1 LIRKS
6 VFVVLLAAI
15 LAAPVAAQTIDT
27 IVVENRNIFEP
38 LGDVPGLLARVGD
51 ALHVRTRAWVI
62 RRTLLFDQGDRYDSA
77 RVLESERALRGLG
90 VFREVALDTTHLD
103 GRFGVRVA
111 TADGWSTRPQV
122 GFSSAAGDVTWD
134 VGLVEKNLLGT
145 ANYVMA
151 DYQKTP
157 DRRLLTLLYQAP
169 GFLFRRANL
178 SATYADLSDGAF
190 GFWSYGVPFY
200 ETSARTALATSGGAG
215 TVRVLRFR
223 DGFLADSVR
232 QRVLQ
237 LGVSGGVALRATA
250 RDYVRLR
257 VFGQWRRGSFG
268 RYGGPAAPDSQ
279 SFAAGLGL
287 ELGRSRFRVV
297 EGLDKYA
304 RREDVDVSQ
313 RLWVGLW
320 AAPRAFGNAPGR
332 AGVGPEFQAQLGGA
346 WPRGFAWLRLNAD
359 GLLAASGL
367 DSGRVETEVTVMS
380 QALPRQ
386 TLVVHAE
393 GGAASNV
400 EPGSEFDLWFFQ
412 NGPRAFGAHAFT
424 GTRRYWV
431 VAEDRI
437 LVTRSI
443 LGLFGLGLAPFAE
456 WGGAWYDG
464 ERPRAGGDA
473 GLALRLGSTRST
485 RGEVTEIS
493 LANRFGQGFV
503 GGRWVVTIREAVD
516 FAGR

>member
-1 LIRKS
+1 LIRRS
-6 VFVVLLAAI
+6 AVVVLLAVGLGGP
-15 LAAPVAAQTIDT
+15 LAAQSVDT
-27 IVVENRNIFEP
+27 IVVDNRNIFEP
-38 LGDVPGLLARVGD
+38 LGDAPGLLAKVGD

-77 RVLESERALRGLG
+77 KVLESERALRGLG
-90 VFREVALDTTHLD
+90 VFRNVELDTVHVD
-103 GRFGVRVA
+103 GKFGVRVT

-157 DRRLLTLLYQAP
+157 DRRLVTLVYQAP
-169 GFLFRRANL
+169 AFLFRRARL
-178 SATYADLSDGAF
+178 FATYADLSDGGF
-190 GFWSYGVPFY
+190 GLWSYGVPFY
-200 ETSARTALATSGGAG
+200 ETSARWSLVAGGGAG
-215 TVRVLRFR
+215 RLRVLRFR
-223 DGFLADSVR
+223 DGFLTDSVR

-237 LGVSGGVALRATA
+237 LGLGGGVALRATDQ
-250 RDYVRLR
+250 DYLRLR
-257 VFGQWRRGSFG
+257 FFSQWRRGSFEQ
-268 RYGGPAAPDSQ
+268 YGVPEAPDSQ
-279 SFAAGLGL
+279 TFSAGLGL

-313 RLWVGLW
+313 RLFVGLW
-320 AAPRAFGNAPGR
+320 VAPRAFGYAAGR
-332 AGVGPEFQAQLGGA
+332 AGVGPEIQAQAAGA
-346 WPRGFAWLRLNAD
+346 WPRGFAWFKLNAD
-359 GLLAASGL
+359 GLLARSGL
-367 DSGRVETEVTVMS
+367 DSGRVETGVTVMS
-380 QALPRQ
+380 QALARQ
-386 TLVVHAE
+386 TLVFHAE
-393 GGAASNV
+393 GGVASNV
-400 EPGSEFDLWFFQ
+400 APGSEFDLWLFM

-431 VAEDRI
+431 VAEDRV
-437 LVTRSI
+437 LVARSF

-456 WGGAWYDG
+456 WGGAWYDS
-464 ERPRAGGDA
+464 ERPRAGGDV

-493 LANRFGQGFV
+493 VANRFGQGV
-503 GGRWVVTIREAVD
+503 SGGRWAVTFREAVD
-516 FAGR
+516 FSGR

>member
-1 LIRKS
+1 VIRRPLL
-6 VFVVLLAAI
+6 VALLAAG
-15 LAAPVAAQTIDT
+15 LAGPLAAQTVDT
-27 IVVENRNIFEP
+27 IVVLNRNIFEP
-38 LGDVPGLLARVGD
+38 LGDAPGLLERVGD

-90 VFREVALDTTHLD
+90 VFRNVELDTLHVD

-145 ANYVMA
+145 ANSLLA

-157 DRRLLTLLYQAP
+157 DRRLLTLVYRAP
-169 GFLFRRANL
+169 GFLLRRASL
-178 SATYADLSDGAF
+178 FAGYQDLSDGGV

-200 ETSARTALATSGGAG
+200 ETSARSSLFTSGDAG
-215 TVRVLRFR
+215 RLRVLRFR
-223 DGFLADSVR
+223 DGFLADSVQR
-232 QRVLQ
+232 RVLL
-237 LGVSGGVALRATA
+237 LGLGGGVALRATDH
-250 RDYVRLR
+250 DYARLR
-257 VFGQWRRGSFG
+257 VFSQWRRESFG
-268 RYGGPAAPDSQ
+268 RYGAPAAPDSQ
-279 SFAAGLGL
+279 TFAAGLGL
-287 ELGRSRFRVV
+287 ELGWSRFRVV

-320 AAPRAFGNAPGR
+320 AAPRAFGYAPGR
-332 AGVGPEFQAQLGGA
+332 AGVGPEVQAQLAAA
-346 WPRGFAWLRLNAD
+346 WPRGFAWFRLNAD

-367 DSGRVETEVTVMS
+367 DSGRVETGLTVMS
-380 QALPRQ
+380 QALARQ
-386 TLVVHAE
+386 TLVFHAE

-400 EPGSEFDLWFFQ
+400 EPGSEFDLWLFM
-412 NGPRAFGAHAFT
+412 NGPRAYGAHAFT

-431 VAEDRI
+431 VVEDRV
-437 LVTRSI
+437 LVTPSF
-443 LGLFGLGLAPFAE
+443 LGLFGLGLAPFVE

-464 ERPRAGGDA
+464 ERPRAGGDV

-493 LANRFGQGFV
+493 IANRFGKGFV
-503 GGRWVVTIREAVD
+503 GGRWALTLREAVD
-516 FAGR
+516 FSR